1 MTMERVLWFDE
12 RIRAGQHPGSGTL
25 AAHFGVSLRTAQRDI
40 EFLRDRLQ
48 APLRYSAAAGGYAYA
63 DPGFYLPQAFFRKD
77 EVIAL
82 LFARRLFKE
91 IKPPLAEEAAAIAAR
106 LDELFKAT
114 ALEVAEGAVSFEIGR
129 GAEPSGKVFF
139 DLLRA
144 ITRRRLVRLQ
154 FVSPEEGESAE
165 REIEPLKL
173 HFFREAWHLIGVSR
187 RRRCASLYP
196 LARIRRVEVTG
207 RQFVPPRKPF
217 DPDVLARRGIR
228 GGTARNVRIRFGSR
242 KAAWAA
248 AQAWHPNQR
257 LQLELDGSVVLEMP
271 EAGVLDVLGLIL
283 RQDGDAAV
291 AAPRELREVVQAE
304 IDRLAAAYPAAS
316 STDTPSS
323 RRR

>member
-1 MTMERVLWFDE
+1 MTMERILWFDE

-25 AAHFGVSLRTAQRDI
+25 AAHFKVSLRTARRDI

-48 APLRYSAAAGGYAYA
+48 APLRYRPAAGGYEYG
-63 DPGFYLPQAFFRKD
+63 DPGFYLPQAFFRKG

-91 IKPPLAEEAAAIAAR
+91 ISPPLTEEAAAVSAR
-106 LDELFKAT
+106 LDGLFKAT
-114 ALEVAEGAVSFEIGR
+114 ALEGAEGAVSFDIGR
-129 GAEPSGKVFF
+129 GAGPSGKVFF

-144 ITRRRLVRLQ
+144 ITLRRLVLLR
-154 FVSPEEGESAE
+154 FASPEEGESSE
-165 REIEPLKL
+165 REIGPLKL

-187 RRRCASLYP
+187 RRRRAGLYP
-196 LARIRRVEVTG
+196 LARIRRVEVTD
-207 RQFVPPRKPF
+207 RRFVPPKKTF

-228 GGTARNVRIRFGSR
+228 GGTARNVRIRFCSK

-271 EAGVLDVLGLIL
+271 EAGVLDVLGLVL
-283 RQDGDAAV
+283 RQGGDAAV

-304 IDRLAAAYPAAS
+304 IERLAAAYPAAS
-316 STDTPSS
+316 STDSPSS